1 MGEPSSRGS
10 AARRVH
16 ENQVNHWNY
25 EKLCLSGKVLG
36 LLSCFCHTTAPPVFP
51 EDQSVYAKQLRFLQ
65 HFRHS
70 SCARQE
76 KDAAPQESDAP
87 HSWLQ
92 VESLHGKL
100 SLSSAPASS
109 LLLLS
114 SYYLLLMQSW
124 RTLQLLSW
132 AGAHL
137 SLGFKTKE
145 VEIVLRMAG
154 AGMWVVEGVETIFIA
169 MPKAFASRLYEI
181 HCYFSARWLALPYAA
196 QLVAARAFSYCIW
209 YRGPVFIQYFIRNI
223 LGQINSLWCQWILF

>member
-154 AGMWVVEGVETIFIA
+154 AGMWVGRRGGDNIYCHAKGICL
-169 MPKAFASRLYEI
+169 KALWDSLLFLSEMTCSALCSTVGGSKSFQLLY
-181 HCYFSARWLALPYAA
+181 
-196 QLVAARAFSYCIW
+196 LVQRPSFHT
-209 YRGPVFIQYFIRNI
+209 VFHQKHPGTN
-223 LGQINSLWCQWILF
+223 